1 MKLIKL
7 DSRRKRHLS
16 SYAYQEIWEVGGRKE
31 AQEGLDMYILTTN
44 FAVVWQKPTQLCK
57 VVNHPV
63 KNKTKEK

>member
-44 FAVVWQKPTQLCK
+44 SRCCMAETNTTL
-57 VVNHPV
+57 
-63 KNKTKEK
+63 